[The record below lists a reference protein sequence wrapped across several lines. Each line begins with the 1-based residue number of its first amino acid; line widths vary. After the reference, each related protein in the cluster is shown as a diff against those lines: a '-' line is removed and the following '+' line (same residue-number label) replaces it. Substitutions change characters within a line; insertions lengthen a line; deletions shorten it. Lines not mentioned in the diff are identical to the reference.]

1 MRSSRPRPPW
11 PIWSRRSPQSGEIPR
26 SQVKVGEK
34 SVDGEGVRGW
44 GDEVSDEVRLACI
57 DQVNRSLHRSGFAAP
72 VAATLLVVAFGH
84 AVSLPRMIGWAVTA
98 TVATAIAVCCAEV
111 YLRRRRREL
120 PVGRWVYGPMSAG
133 LTGFAWA
140 SLPLFAFPSASQY
153 QLRAVYLIFLCGVSA
168 ANTVGAAARRS
179 YFFPFQLA
187 LFVTIDAVCLSAH
200 DHPTQVLGLVVPVFF
215 VVMIGLHQE
224 VHMVVLSELCL
235 RERNAEANQQ
245 LRALNAQLAEIALR
259 DDLTGSANRVAFVDA
274 LGQVVSDARRDGGVV
289 GVVFLDLDRFK
300 VVNDSLGHQAGDELL
315 VQVADRIRGVLRDGD
330 MLARLGGDEFTV
342 LLRGLQEPDESL
354 EAATRIHQAF
364 EAPFTISGRSVLVT
378 ASVGVTVNATPLD
391 SPQDLLRHADLAQ
404 YQAKENG
411 RNRVERYVPTL
422 HPGSRRRL
430 DREEALRAA
439 ILDGQ
444 IVAHFQPQVDL
455 RTGRIVGAE
464 ALARWDHPDRGV
476 LAAAEFVP
484 LAEESD
490 LILEVDAAV
499 RRCAIDAR
507 VVLDH
512 AGCRSDFRVWC
523 NVSAHQLTLI
533 DPIADL
539 LEELDR
545 AGCDPG
551 GIGIELT
558 ETAVM
563 AHLDV
568 AAHHIEQVRRFAI
581 RVAFDDFGTG
591 HSSLALL
598 RSMRVDEMKVDRSF
612 VSGMG
617 TDQRDMAIVRAMT
630 TLGKDLGLL
639 VVAEGVETLAQ
650 ASLLGYL
657 QCDRAQGF
665 LWSTAVPLAELLTLL
680 PSTFPVRASVERV
693 PLPT

>member
-1 MRSSRPRPPW
+1 
-11 PIWSRRSPQSGEIPR
+11 
-26 SQVKVGEK
+26 
-34 SVDGEGVRGW
+34 VRGW
-44 GDEVSDEVRLACI
+44 GEEVSDEVRLACI
-57 DQVNRSLHRSGFAAP
+57 DQVNRSTHRSGFAAP
-72 VAATLLVVAFGH
+72 VAATLLVVIFGH
-84 AVSLPRMIGWAVTA
+84 AVSVPLMIGWAVTA
-98 TVATAIAVCCAEV
+98 TVATGIAVCCAEV
-111 YLRRRRREL
+111 YLRRRRRGM
-120 PVGRWVYGPMSAG
+120 PVGRWIYGPISAG
-133 LTGFAWA
+133 LTGFGWA
-140 SLPLFAFPSASQY
+140 SLPLFVFPSASHY
-153 QLRAVYLIFLCGVSA
+153 QLRALYLIFLVGVSA

-187 LFVTIDAVCLSAH
+187 LFVTIDVVLLSAQ
-200 DHPTQVLGLVVPVFF
+200 DRPTQVLGLAVPVFF

-224 VHMVVLSELCL
+224 VHTVVLSELCL
-235 RERNAEANQQ
+235 REENAEANQQ
-245 LRALNAQLAEIALR
+245 LRELNVQLGEIALR
-259 DDLTGSANRVAFVDA
+259 DDLTGSANRVAFVNA
-274 LGQVVSDARRDGGVV
+274 LGRVVSEVRRDGGVV

-315 VQVADRIRGVLRDGD
+315 IQVADRIRGVLRDGD

-342 LLRGLQEPDESL
+342 LLQGLKEPGESL
-354 EAATRIHQAF
+354 EAANRIHQAF
-364 EAPFTISGRSVLVT
+364 ENPFTISGRNVQVT
-378 ASVGVTVNATPLD
+378 ASVGVTVTTNCLD
-391 SPQDLLRHADLAQ
+391 SPQDLLRQADLAQ

-411 RNRVERYVPTL
+411 RNRVELYMSTL

-430 DREEALRAA
+430 DREEALRIA

-464 ALARWDHPDRGV
+464 ALARWEHPDRGV
-476 LAAAEFVP
+476 LMAAEFVP

-507 VVLDH
+507 VALDH

-523 NVSAHQLTLI
+523 NVSARQLTTT

-568 AAHHIEQVRRFAI
+568 AAHHIEQVRRFAV
-581 RVAFDDFGTG
+581 RVALDDFGTG

-612 VSGMG
+612 VSGMD
-617 TDQRDMAIVRAMT
+617 TDERDMAIVRAMT
-630 TLGKDLGLL
+630 TLGRDLGLL

-650 ASLLGYL
+650 ASLLGQL
-657 QCDRAQGF
+657 HCDRAQGF
-665 LWSTAVPLAELLTLL
+665 LWSTAVPFGEFLTLL
-680 PSTFPVRASVERV
+680 QATFPVRASLDRV
-693 PLPT
+693 PLTT